1 MISYEIFFNINI
13 KINILIYNINIKIDI
28 FLPRDSQLKT
38 RIENENWEDLIL
50 YEYLDKIY

>member
-38 RIENENWEDLIL
+38 KIENEN
-50 YEYLDKIY
+50 

>member
-28 FLPRDSQLKT
+28 FLPRDSQLKR
-38 RIENENWEDLIL
+38 RIENEN
-50 YEYLDKIY
+50 